1 MLRGGYEDLDLTLGS
16 DEMLVRLEEEL
27 GDCRHIREL
36 NYQLL
41 RILTV
46 WLSHPAFILEI
57 RLITT

>member
-1 MLRGGYEDLDLTLGS
+1 
-16 DEMLVRLEEEL
+16 MLVRLDEEL

-46 WLSHPAFILEI
+46 WLRHPAFILEI
-57 RLITT
+57 GLITT